1 MKYFI
6 NRIFYGTS
14 KFINE
19 LQNVHLSDRSVTL
32 MPFRLHMA
40 NL

>member
-6 NRIFYGTS
+6 NRIFYGIS

-19 LQNVHLSDRSVTL
+19 LQNVRLTVLRVTL